1 MIGTA
6 GNRLQRPG
14 QHLVFVQRALSELP
28 KIDYHAT
35 IAKLRTEALLVVDR
49 RRAREQATGNQTQGS
64 GGNDKLA
71 ADAKNLSEVPA
82 EPTRATK
89 AKRSTERDEARRKL
103 ISALTMHH
111 RYADG
116 GCLNLE
122 PIGGNQL
129 ARLAKVAHSTG
140 SEFFKR
146 EFKGH
151 TKYRAVCTDATQLV
165 AALKLLNQEFSPY
178 DLYGGKPPGEDERDE
193 EE

>member
-6 GNRLQRPG
+6 GNRLQRLG

-49 RRAREQATGNQTQGS
+49 RRAGTGNRQPDARQRRQRQA
-64 GGNDKLA
+64 GGRCEEFV
-71 ADAKNLSEVPA
+71 EVPA
-82 EPTRATK
+82 EPTCATK